1 LYSPGATTRIAPTG
15 DGLNRSSSITAFPYR
30 HEAGLLALLAGLLIV
45 ARMVAPEFLSID
57 AQMEMS
63 THVWELALLALPM
76 ALIIISGGIDLSVGS
91 TMGLCAVALGM
102 TYEAGASPWIAAIVA
117 LVVGIAA
124 GALNGVFTAYVKV
137 HPLIVTLAT
146 LAAYRGIAEGIS
158 LAKPVS
164 GFPDSF
170 AVIGRGAVLGVPIPG
185 IIFAIA
191 CAASAV
197 ILAKTTFGRSV
208 YAVGN
213 REAAARL
220 SGIAVSRIK
229 MILYML
235 SGSAAAMAAIIFAAR
250 RNTAKADVGT
260 GMELDV
266 ITAVVLG
273 GVSILGGKG
282 RILGVLLGI
291 LLIHET
297 REFVS
302 WQWNRDELNFIVV
315 GAMLIASVLMSRRAE
330 GVE

>member
-1 LYSPGATTRIAPTG
+1 MRRPFAYW
-15 DGLNRSSSITAFPYR
+15 
-30 HEAGLLALLAGLLIV
+30 HEVALLALLGGLLVV
-45 ARMVAPEFLSID
+45 ARLMAPDFLAPN
-57 AQMEMS
+57 AQIEMS

-76 ALIIISGGIDLSVGS
+76 AFIIVSGGIDLSVGS

-102 TYEAGASPWIAAIVA
+102 TYQAGFSPWVGAALA
-117 LVVGIAA
+117 LLVGTSA
-124 GALNGVFTAYVKV
+124 GALNGLFIARVKV

-164 GFPDSF
+164 GFPESF
-170 AVIGRGAVLGVPIPG
+170 AVIGRGVVLGIPIPG
-185 IIFAIA
+185 IIFVVA
-191 CAASAV
+191 CAVAAV
-197 ILAKTTFGRSV
+197 VLAKTTFGRSV
-208 YAVGN
+208 YAIGNNETATRFSGVG
-213 REAAARL
+213 
-220 SGIAVSRIK
+220 IDRIK
-229 MILYML
+229 MLLYTL
-235 SGSAAAMAAIIFAAR
+235 SGSAAAMSAIMFVAR

-260 GMELDV
+260 GVELDV

-302 WQWNRDELNFIVV
+302 WQWNKDELNFIVV
-315 GAMLIASVLMSRRAE
+315 GALLIGSVLLQRSVTRDEA
-330 GVE
+330 